1 MTTPT
6 TLLLYLGTLY
16 LLTILYR
23 LLRFIHLY
31 TRTGSLSRYHYTSPS
46 SSPPWA
52 LITGSS
58 DGIGLGFAH
67 ELAAKNF
74 NIILHGRN
82 PVKLSNIQSL
92 LSTQYPNVQFK
103 VVVADSSLT
112 GPEMLTDI
120 ERIVDSLKG
129 VHLTVLVN
137 NVGGPPPGMS
147 PLYTTFGESK
157 VKDIDATIA
166 LNIRFTALLTNK
178 ILPLWKDTSSPRL
191 ILNVG
196 SIAEIGAP
204 LAAVY
209 GGTKAWITSWTKGMR
224 REMKGE
230 GRDVEV
236 LAVLPL
242 LVTGVSFRK
251 KEAGVM
257 LPDIRMFAR
266 NCLRLVG
273 CGRAVVLGWWVH
285 AIEVWLFDLVPAGIL
300 DWVLWDMVKK
310 EEAVDKKRD

>member
-1 MTTPT
+1 MFTST
-6 TLLLYLGTLY
+6 TLLTYLGILY

-31 TRTGSLSRYHYTSPS
+31 TRTGSLSRYHYPSPT

-67 ELAAKNF
+67 ELASKNL

-92 LSTQYPNVQFK
+92 LSTQYPKVQFK

-120 ERIVDSLKG
+120 ERIVESLKG

-157 VKDIDATIA
+157 AKDIDVTIA
-166 LNIRFTALLTNK
+166 LNIRFTALLTSK
-178 ILPLWKDTSSPRL
+178 ILYLWKDTSSPRL

-196 SIAEIGAP
+196 SMAEIGAP
-204 LAAVY
+204 LAAMY
-209 GGTKAWITSWTKGMR
+209 GGTKARIASWTKGVR
-224 REMKGE
+224 REMMGE
-230 GRDVEV
+230 GRDIEV

-257 LPDIRMFAR
+257 LPDIRMFAWS
-266 NCLRLVG
+266 CLRLVG
-273 CGRAVVLGWWVH
+273 CGRAVVSGWWVH
-285 AIEVWLFDLVPAGIL
+285 AIEVWLFDLVPEGIL
-300 DWVLWDMVKK
+300 DWVLWDIVK

>member
-1 MTTPT
+1 
-6 TLLLYLGTLY
+6 
-16 LLTILYR
+16 
-23 LLRFIHLY
+23 
-31 TRTGSLSRYHYTSPS
+31 
-46 SSPPWA
+46 
-52 LITGSS
+52 
-58 DGIGLGFAH
+58 
-67 ELAAKNF
+67 
-74 NIILHGRN
+74 
-82 PVKLSNIQSL
+82 
-92 LSTQYPNVQFK
+92 VQFK

-112 GPEMLTDI
+112 GPEMLADI

-178 ILPLWKDTSSPRL
+178 ILPLWKVTSSPRL

-204 LAAVY
+204 LAATY

-266 NCLRLVG
+266 SCLRLVG

-285 AIEVWLFDLVPAGIL
+285 AIEVWLFDLVPEGIL

-310 EEAVDKKRD
+310 EAAVDKKRD

>member
-1 MTTPT
+1 MPTPT
-6 TLLLYLGTLY
+6 TLLTYLGTLY
-16 LLTILYR
+16 LLTLLYR

-31 TRTGSLSRYHYTSPS
+31 TRTGSLSRYHYPSRTSS
-46 SSPPWA
+46 PWA

-67 ELAAKNF
+67 ELAAKGF

-82 PVKLSNIQSL
+82 PSKLSSVQSL
-92 LSTQYPNVQFK
+92 LSKQYPNVRFK

-112 GPEMLTDI
+112 GPEMLSDI
-120 ERIVDSLKG
+120 ERIVESLKG

-137 NVGGPPPGMS
+137 NVGGPPPGMT
-147 PLYTTFGESK
+147 PLYVTFGESK
-157 VKDIDATIA
+157 AKDIDATIA
-166 LNIRFTALLTNK
+166 LNICFTALLTNK
-178 ILPLWKDTSSPRL
+178 ILPLWKESSSPRL

-204 LAAVY
+204 LAAMY

-236 LAVLPL
+236 LAMLPL

-251 KEAGVM
+251 KEAGVL
-257 LPDIRMFAR
+257 LPDIRMFAGS
-266 NCLRLVG
+266 CLRLVG
-273 CGRAVVLGWWVH
+273 CGRAVVVGWWVH
-285 AIEVWLFDLVPAGIL
+285 AVEVWLFDLVPEGVL
-300 DWVLWDMVKK
+300 DWVLWDIVKK